1 MWCLWSAKGGSGC
14 SVMSAAA
21 AVMMSR
27 RHQVLLVDLGGGG
40 LASVLGL
47 EPGPV
52 GLQHW
57 LARADAPIDALA
69 RMEIDAGAN
78 LRLLGWA
85 GREAEPSTVPSGDEM
100 LVRFRQLGLMLNAD
114 HRSVIVD
121 LGDLGRLDAF
131 DRLSRRGVVR
141 ESARRVTLVTR
152 LCYQA
157 VVAATL
163 HPKPDDVVVVAEPG
177 RALRVADLRSALG
190 VEQFATIRWDPAIA
204 RAADSG
210 LLGRRLPRPLL
221 RLPIDVVAE
230 GSFS

>member
-27 RHQVLLVDLGGGG
+27 RQQVLLVDLGGGG
-40 LASVLGL
+40 LASVLGV

-57 LARADAPIDALA
+57 LARPDPPIDALA
-69 RMEIDAGAN
+69 RMEVDAGAN
-78 LRLLGWA
+78 LRLLGWS
-85 GREAEPSTVPSGDEM
+85 GREIEPSCAPSDDEM
-100 LVRFRQLGLMLNAD
+100 RTRFKQLGLMLNAD
-114 HRSVIVD
+114 HRPVIVD
-121 LGDLGRLDAF
+121 LGDLGRFDVL

-163 HPKPDDVVVVAEPG
+163 HPKPDDIVVVAEPG
-177 RALRVADLRSALG
+177 RALRIADLRSALG
-190 VEQFATIRWDPAIA
+190 VEQFATIRWDPAVA

-221 RLPIDVVAE
+221 RLPVNSATEVVP
-230 GSFS
+230 S